1 MIPEAV
7 IFSKGKNV
15 PFFRCS
21 SRMNLQKAT
30 PMIKQYLSI
39 KERYTD
45 AILFY
50 RMGDFYE
57 MFFEDAE
64 VASKALEITLT
75 SRNKK
80 DEFPIPMC
88 GVPYKAAQGYIAR
101 LVDRGHKVAICD
113 QVEDPALAKG
123 LVKRE
128 VVRVMTPGMILDNDL
143 LDEKSDNYVLAM
155 ARNDDMLGLS
165 YLDISTGS
173 FRLTESRDMGS
184 IVDEALRIS
193 PSELLFPESS
203 KNDRLFLTVL
213 NALPDRSITF
223 LPDRAFEYGRGR
235 QRLIDQFNTLSLE
248 GFGCEHLKVGVR
260 AAGALVYYI
269 GKTQKQKILHLSTLE
284 SYYLSNY
291 LIIDDISFRNLEI
304 IKNIQTGS
312 KHGTLLGIMDQTVTA
327 MGGRL
332 LKRWIR
338 YPLTDAVEISA
349 RLDAVEE
356 AKNNLSVRRNI
367 REKMKTV
374 YDLERLGSKI
384 AMGQCNARDF
394 VALKQSLN
402 SLPDIWSKLSN
413 FDAEHLKCS
422 QNIDSLRDLAGLIDR
437 AVREDAPPF
446 VNEGQMIKTGFNAEL
461 DELISMSRDGKKWM
475 AELETKEKD
484 ATGIS
489 SLKVSYNKVFGY
501 FIEIPKARS
510 KAVPLHYVRKQT
522 LVNAERYITDEL
534 KKFETKVLG
543 AEDQRAVLEFELF
556 SQIKTEV
563 IKNNSAI
570 QQAARFLARL
580 DCLLALAEIADQNNY
595 HRPEFNTQGCILI
608 EDGRHPVVEKMISG
622 ERFVPNTIRMD
633 DAEEQILIIT
643 GPNMAGKSTVLRQ
656 VALMVLMA
664 QIGAFIPASKASM
677 NITDR
682 IFTRVGALDNLSQGQ
697 STFMVEMQE
706 TANILHNATHNS
718 LVIMDEIG
726 RGTSTFDGLSIAW
739 AVAEHLHDLKGKGVK
754 TLFATHY
761 HELTEL
767 ARSKPRVKNYNI
779 AVKEWNDEIIF
790 LRKLVDGGTNRSY
803 GIQVARLAG
812 IPNPVILRAK
822 KILYDIE
829 NNERGLKGSSVLTEG
844 LNISGKG
851 HMQLNLFSKPD
862 HVIVEKL
869 QNLDISKMTPLDA
882 LNCLNELQEKAKTIV
897 I

>member
-1 MIPEAV
+1 
-7 IFSKGKNV
+7 
-15 PFFRCS
+15 
-21 SRMNLQKAT
+21 
-30 PMIKQYLSI
+30 MIKQYLSI

-80 DEFPIPMC
+80 DEFPVPMC

-101 LVDRGHKVAICD
+101 LVNRGHKVAICD

-128 VVRVMTPGMILDNDL
+128 VVRVMTPGMILDNEL
-143 LDEKSDNYVLAM
+143 LDEKSDNYVLAV
-155 ARNDDMLGLS
+155 ARNDDMFGLS

-173 FRLTESRDMGS
+173 FRVSESRDMDS

-193 PSELLFPESS
+193 PSEVLFPESS
-203 KNDRLFLTVL
+203 KNDRFFLPVL
-213 NALPDRSITF
+213 NALSDRAVTYIS
-223 LPDRAFEYGRGR
+223 DSAFEYGKGR
-235 QRLIDQFNTLSLE
+235 QRLIEQFNTLSLE
-248 GFGCEHLKVGVR
+248 GFGCEHLKAGVR

-269 GKTQKQKILHLSTLE
+269 RKTQKQKIEHLSAIE
-284 SYYLSNY
+284 SYSLSNY
-291 LIIDDISFRNLEI
+291 LIIDDITFRNLEI
-304 IKNIQTGS
+304 IKNIRTGS
-312 KHGTLLGIMDQTVTA
+312 KQGTLLGIIDQTVTA

-338 YPLTDAVEISA
+338 YPLMDVAEISS
-349 RLDAVEE
+349 RQEAVEE
-356 AKNNLSVRRNI
+356 AKNSISVRRNI
-367 REKMKTV
+367 REKLKLV

-384 AMGQCNARDF
+384 AMGQCNARDL

-402 SLPDIWSKLSN
+402 YLPDIWSLLSN
-413 FDAEHLKCS
+413 FNAEMLQCR
-422 QNIDSLRDLAGLIDR
+422 QNIDDLRQLADLIEK

-446 VNEGQMIKTGFNAEL
+446 VNEGGMIKTGFNAEL
-461 DELISMSRDGKKWM
+461 DELISMSRHGKKWL

-489 SLKVSYNKVFGY
+489 TLKVSYNKVFGY
-501 FIEIPKARS
+501 FIEVPKARS
-510 KAVPLHYVRKQT
+510 KSVPMHYVRKQT

-543 AEDQRAVLEFELF
+543 AEDQRAVLEYELF
-556 SQIKTEV
+556 CRIKNEV
-563 IKNNSAI
+563 IENNSSI
-570 QQAARFLARL
+570 QLAARFLASL
-580 DCLLALAEIADQNNY
+580 DCLLTLAEIADQNDY
-595 HRPEFNTQGCILI
+595 HRPEFSDQGHIVI
-608 EDGRHPVVEKMISG
+608 ENGRHPVVEKMITG
-622 ERFVPNTIRMD
+622 ERFVPNTIRLD
-633 DAEEQILIIT
+633 DTQEQILIIT

-656 VALMVLMA
+656 VALIVLMA

-677 NITDR
+677 AMTDR

-706 TANILHNATHNS
+706 TANILHNATRKS

-739 AVAEHLHDLKGKGVK
+739 AVAEHLHDLKGTGVK

-767 ARSKPRVKNYNI
+767 AQSKQRVRNYNI

-790 LRKLVDGGTNRSY
+790 LRKLVEGGTNRSY

-812 IPNPVILRAK
+812 IPDPVIRRAK

-829 NNERGLKGSSVLTEG
+829 NNECGLKGSPVWTEG
-844 LNISGKG
+844 ANISTKG
-851 HMQLNLFSKPD
+851 PVQLHLFSKPD
-862 HVIVEKL
+862 HFILEKL
-869 QNLDISKMTPLDA
+869 QQLDISKMTPLDA

-897 I
+897 V